1 MRCKAARVMV
11 GWMNSRTTAKRS
23 SSERPRLLRKTS
35 TTASW
40 AGVSVVCRRW
50 GVCEA
55 SSTEARFFQ
64 RAMVETLTP
73 KRCARTVIG
82 SLLAWISARIRG
94 VVVAFLC
101 SLRCIASAP
110 AKPLGPRVNHDV
122 NQLTNHPG
130 HDSYLDDRHDIPA
143 RWRFL
148 IHLLAA
154 VLGLWWIGG
163 FPALSLFG
171 LQLQMGLLGIPI
183 GVLFVVWLLN
193 LYNFMDGIDGIA
205 GTEAVT
211 VAVSGALLH
220 WMHGEPE
227 VAMLLLSLAAA
238 SMGFLLWNW
247 PPAKI
252 FMVDV
257 GSGFLGFVFAVLAL
271 GLSSGALNLWVWLI
285 LLGVFVVD
293 ATYTLLRRLVRGERV
308 YQAHRSHAY
317 QRGARRWGSHKNV
330 TLAVGA
336 INVFWLLPLAWVAAV
351 YPDWGVVAL
360 AVAWL
365 PLLGVA
371 VALGA
376 GTSND

>member
-1 MRCKAARVMV
+1 M
-11 GWMNSRTTAKRS
+11 
-23 SSERPRLLRKTS
+23 
-35 TTASW
+35 
-40 AGVSVVCRRW
+40 
-50 GVCEA
+50 
-55 SSTEARFFQ
+55 
-64 RAMVETLTP
+64 
-73 KRCARTVIG
+73 
-82 SLLAWISARIRG
+82 
-94 VVVAFLC
+94 
-101 SLRCIASAP
+101 
-110 AKPLGPRVNHDV
+110 

-252 FMVDV
+252 FMGDV